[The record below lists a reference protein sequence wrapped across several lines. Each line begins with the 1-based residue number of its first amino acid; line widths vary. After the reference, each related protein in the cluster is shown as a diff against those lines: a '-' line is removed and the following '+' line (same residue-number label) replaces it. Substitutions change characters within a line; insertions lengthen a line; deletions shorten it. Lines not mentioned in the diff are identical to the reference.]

1 MHRLPVSEM
10 PPGASCGGGCSG
22 CHQTGD
28 APPPV
33 EGGLS
38 GVALVLS
45 SILFFVVPIVTGILG
60 AALAGPDLAA
70 TGVGGI
76 AGLLLG
82 MIVTTL
88 IARRIKPSAPP
99 RSHE

>member
-1 MHRLPVSEM
+1 MHRLPVSDM
-10 PPGASCGGGCSG
+10 PPGASCDGGCSG
-22 CHQTGD
+22 CDQTGG
-28 APPPV
+28 ASRPV
-33 EGGLS
+33 EGGFS
-38 GVALVLS
+38 GLALVLS
-45 SILFFVVPIVTGILG
+45 SILYFVVPVVTGILG
-60 AALAGPDLAA
+60 AALAGPDPAA

-99 RSHE
+99 RSHA